1 MEKLLVKSI
10 RDIARNIKTF
20 ELVDPEGAELSAF
33 SAGTHIEFKLPGGTE
48 RQYSLCND
56 PAETHRYVIAVLQ
69 EKESRGGSKAFHNR
83 VREGHLLQFSPLQNN
98 FPLDQRGMHFT
109 LIAGGIGVTPL
120 LSMAHKLKAL
130 RKPFEFHMCARS
142 EEALPFRS
150 ELEALVEPACMH
162 FHITDGHP
170 SNRLNVSSLL
180 EQPIPAG
187 LVYCCGPQ
195 NLMDKVAQ
203 ATSNWH
209 AKNIRFEIFTPR
221 TLDGLDK
228 PFDVKIASTGQIIHV
243 GSTTTILEALRQNGI
258 RHPFSCE
265 VGLCRTCVTGYRDG
279 EVNHRDQ
286 DVLSLEERKKN
297 LTVCVSR
304 CLSTELVLNL

>member
-1 MEKLLVKSI
+1 MATLLVKSI
-10 RDIARNIKTF
+10 HDKARNIKTF
-20 ELVDPEGAELSAF
+20 ELVDPEGAELRAF
-33 SAGTHIEFKLPGGTE
+33 TAGAHIELKLPGGSE

-56 PAETHRYVIAVLQ
+56 PAETYRYVIAVLQ

-83 VREGHLLQFSPLQNN
+83 VREGDLLQFSPPQNN

-130 RKPFEFHMCARS
+130 RKPFEFHMCTRS
-142 EEALPFRS
+142 EDTLPFRK

-162 FHITDGHP
+162 FHITDGDV
-170 SNRLNVSSLL
+170 SRRLNVSSLL

-187 LVYCCGPQ
+187 MVYCCAPQ
-195 NLMDKVAQ
+195 SLMEAVAQ
-203 ATSNWH
+203 ATSNWY

-243 GSTTTILEALRQNGI
+243 DSTTTILEALRQNGI

-265 VGLCRTCVTGYRDG
+265 VGLCRTCVTGYGEG

-304 CLSTELVLNL
+304 CLSGKLVLDL